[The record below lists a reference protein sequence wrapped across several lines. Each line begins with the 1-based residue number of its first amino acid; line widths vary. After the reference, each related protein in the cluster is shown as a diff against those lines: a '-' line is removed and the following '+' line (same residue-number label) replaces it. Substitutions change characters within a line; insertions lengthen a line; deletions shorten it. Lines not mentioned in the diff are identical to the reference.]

1 MATHRVFL
9 QPMVEHAREGGRK
22 GGALLAAVSRTNLH
36 AVEDSHRGR
45 EKILPGMTKICK

>member
-9 QPMVEHAREGGRK
+9 QPMVEHARE